1 MLTPC
6 KQLVDTYNMKVTA
19 IIHVGAHYGQEY
31 TQYEELNIPGCIFIE
46 PCKEAYAQLE
56 DRFIDND
63 YVILY
68 NVACGAIKG
77 KVQMFT
83 SKDNQGMSNS
93 LLKPAL
99 HTLQYKDIGF
109 NDTEEVLIQPL
120 DDLMEYVHRQ
130 YIYNY
135 NMLVMDVQGYELEV
149 LKGATDTLKHIDYIY
164 TEVNRAELY
173 EGCARVEQLDEYLH
187 EFTRVNTNWGG
198 KTWGDALYIRKSKIQ

>member
-1 MLTPC
+1 MLTPF

-19 IIHVGAHYGQEY
+19 TIHVGAHYGQEY
-31 TQYEELNIPGCIFIE
+31 MHYVECSISNCIFIE
-46 PCKEAYAQLE
+46 PCKEAYAKLE
-56 DRFIDND
+56 DRFIDNND
-63 YVILY
+63 VILY
-68 NVACGAIKG
+68 NVACGTKKG
-77 KVQMFT
+77 MDVMYT

-99 HTLQYKDIGF
+99 HTLQYKDIVF
-109 NDTEEVLIQPL
+109 NGTENVLILPL
-120 DDLMEYVHRQ
+120 DDLMEEVFKEH
-130 YIYNY
+130 INNY

-198 KTWGDALYIRKSKIQ
+198 KTWGDALYIRKSKL

>member
-1 MLTPC
+1 MLTPF
-6 KQLVDTYNMKVTA
+6 KQLVDTYHMKVTA

-31 TQYEELNIPGCIFIE
+31 TQYEECGISKCVFIE
-46 PCKEAYAQLE
+46 PCKDAYAQLE
-56 DRFIDND
+56 DRFIDNEN
-63 YVILY
+63 VLTY
-68 NVACGAIKG
+68 NVACGNAIG
-77 KVQMFT
+77 VSVMHT

-93 LLKPAL
+93 ILKPAL
-99 HTLQYKDIGF
+99 HTLQYKDIVF
-109 NDTEEVLIQPL
+109 NDTEEILIEPL
-120 DDLMEYVHRQ
+120 DLLMEEVFKEH
-130 YIYNY
+130 INNY

-198 KTWGDALYIRKSKIQ
+198 KTWGDALYIRKTKL